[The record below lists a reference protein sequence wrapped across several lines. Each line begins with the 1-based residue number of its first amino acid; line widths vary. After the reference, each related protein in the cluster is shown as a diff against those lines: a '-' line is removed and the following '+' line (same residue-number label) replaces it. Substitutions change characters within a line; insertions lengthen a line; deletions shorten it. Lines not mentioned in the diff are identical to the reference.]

1 MVEVTNKLPV
11 VEGVNSEFFKD
22 GVDTGYGSPFDP
34 ESWLSRSQL
43 LLVRHAESEENAFHA
58 RTGNSC
64 KDKTMTDDVIYNLLQ
79 DCHLTDKGIEQA
91 RLLQS
96 VANILKF
103 ADDVVYVSPHRRTI
117 ETLCYMLETYPD
129 RGNLT
134 VKLLPLAKEVLSS
147 YGNVPIKVAQLCK
160 EC

>member
-11 VEGVNSEFFKD
+11 VEGVNSNFFKD
-22 GVDTGYGSPFDP
+22 GVDTGYGSPFDS
-34 ESWLSRSQL
+34 ESWLSRSQM

-58 RTGNSC
+58 RTGE
-64 KDKTMTDDVIYNLLQ
+64 KTMTDDVIYNLLQ

-147 YGNVPIKVAQLCK
+147 YGNVPIKVA
-160 EC
+160 